1 MSSFEHVQGLMSEIG
16 PILELRGIV
25 EVVDGDRWVLDLD
38 GEHAI
43 VVEYR
48 PADDRLFFTAK
59 VGIPAPEARSVC
71 YELLLAY
78 NAMWRETGGIRMAVN
93 GEDGAVLQIADMA
106 AGDID
111 ASGLGV
117 ILENFIGKLVEWTDI
132 LSMDPDGGAGDEASA
147 DEPVAVRV

>member
-1 MSSFEHVQGLMSEIG
+1 MSSFERVQVLMSEIG
-16 PILELRGIV
+16 PILELRGIL
-25 EVVDGDRWVLDLD
+25 EMTDGDRWVLDLD

-48 PADDRLFFTAK
+48 PADDRLFFTAE
-59 VGIPAPEARSVC
+59 VGIPAPEARPVC

-78 NAMWRETGGIRMAVN
+78 NAMWRETGGVRMAVN
-93 GEDGAVLQIADMA
+93 GEDGAVLQIADIT

-111 ASGLGV
+111 SAALSA

-132 LSMDPDGGAGDEASA
+132 LSLDPDGDEASP
-147 DEPVAVRV
+147 DEATAVRV